1 MYAIA
6 EIAGRQF
13 QLQTGA
19 KLRVPLLKAQAGDKL
34 AVDRVL
40 ALVDGGDSRFGAP
53 LLAGVQ
59 VEATVLEH
67 GKARKV
73 LNFKMKRRKGFRKL
87 KGHRQDYTL
96 IQVDGIKS

>member
-13 QLQTGA
+13 QLEAGA
-19 KLRVPLLKAQAGDKL
+19 KLRVPLLEAEAGDKL

-40 ALVDGGDSRFGAP
+40 ALVDGEKSRFGAP
-53 LLAGVQ
+53 TLEGVK

-67 GKARKV
+67 GKDKKV

-87 KGHRQDYTL
+87 KGHRQNYTL
-96 IQVDGIKS
+96 IQVDGIQS

>member
-13 QLQTGA
+13 QLQTGE
-19 KLRVPLLKAQAGDKL
+19 KLRVPLLDAQAGDKL

-40 ALVDGGDSRFGAP
+40 ALVDGDKSRFGAP
-53 LLAGVQ
+53 VLDGVK

-67 GKARKV
+67 GKDKKV

-87 KGHRQDYTL
+87 KGHRQNYTL
-96 IQVDGIKS
+96 IQVDGIQS